1 MESKYHLWFI
11 PMLIGIYFLV
21 PCIRKITESKRV
33 TEYFLILFIGFN
45 VLRGFFTSLVKNEMA
60 CSVINRIP
68 MEFVMGFTGYFI
80 LGYYIAKWGL
90 SKKVKMVCGGV
101 AIVMVLSSAMGS
113 IYFSRVQGSPEGM
126 WTDEFSISSFFA
138 AVAIFSLI
146 KGWGNN
152 KREGFWALFIKF
164 TAKHSLGI
172 YLIHVFWIEFLEKLG
187 FTVNICNTIL
197 SVPILSVIVFG
208 ISLLSSYLLEK
219 IRIIQRIIF

>member
-1 MESKYHLWFI
+1 M
-11 PMLIGIYFLV
+11 
-21 PCIRKITESKRV
+21 
-33 TEYFLILFIGFN
+33 ILFIGFN

-126 WTDEFSISSFFA
+126 WTDEF
-138 AVAIFSLI
+138 
-146 KGWGNN
+146 
-152 KREGFWALFIKF
+152 
-164 TAKHSLGI
+164 
-172 YLIHVFWIEFLEKLG
+172 
-187 FTVNICNTIL
+187 
-197 SVPILSVIVFG
+197 
-208 ISLLSSYLLEK
+208 
-219 IRIIQRIIF
+219 